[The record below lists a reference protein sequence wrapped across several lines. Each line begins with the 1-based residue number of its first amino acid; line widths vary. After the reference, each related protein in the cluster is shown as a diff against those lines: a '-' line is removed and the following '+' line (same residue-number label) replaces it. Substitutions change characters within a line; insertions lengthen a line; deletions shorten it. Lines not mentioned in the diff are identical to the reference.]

1 MHSKVRNKGTG
12 SPLISYGYSAINA
25 VTDLI
30 INNLTMDI
38 AKVREIAE
46 QQLASTDMFVVEC
59 TGTPSNE
66 ITLTIDSDTRVTI
79 DACAELSRAIDSHFN
94 RDEEDYSLTVASAG
108 IGEPLRLLRQYHKI
122 LGSTVEVLLTDGIK
136 ILGTLDAADEQG
148 ITISYDE
155 KVAVEG
161 KKRKELQHT
170 VRTYTFEQIKTAK
183 EYLDYK

>member
-1 MHSKVRNKGTG
+1 
-12 SPLISYGYSAINA
+12 
-25 VTDLI
+25 
-30 INNLTMDI
+30 MDV

-46 QQLASTDMFVVEC
+46 EQLAGTDMFVVEC
-59 TGTPSNE
+59 SATPSNE
-66 ITLTIDSDTRVTI
+66 ITLIIDSDTRVTI
-79 DACAELSRAIDSHFN
+79 DACASLSRTIDTHFD

-108 IGEPLRLLRQYHKI
+108 IGEPLRLLRQYRKI
-122 LGSTVEVLLTDGIK
+122 VGSAIEVLLTDGIK

-170 VRTYTFEQIKTAK
+170 VRTYPFEQIKSAK